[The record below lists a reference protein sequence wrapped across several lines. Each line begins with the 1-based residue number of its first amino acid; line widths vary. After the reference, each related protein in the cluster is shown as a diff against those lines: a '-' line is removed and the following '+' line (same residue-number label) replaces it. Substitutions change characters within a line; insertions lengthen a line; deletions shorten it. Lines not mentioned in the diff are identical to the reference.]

1 MIRLN
6 NKGFAVST
14 ILYGILSLTIIILMM
29 IFGVMKSNKDMNQ
42 DLAESMENQLNN
54 CVLSEVKLEECYFSG
69 GSCDYTEYNNCNGR
83 KVETNFL
90 ANVAT
95 VGDFVNYDAG
105 AWTSTVAV
113 PTQNYE
119 FGGYQA
125 GVSRNNSVK
134 CSAGD
139 YPENQEMYNGW
150 RVLSI
155 KDGIV
160 TLVHA
165 GISECYYAAD
175 GPRMAFN
182 HVYLLT
188 GKETTGN
195 ESGAVST
202 IRNWNDYVNGDYAS
216 SARII
221 TKSEAVIKIRRVN
234 ATYLLPNA
242 VSGDFPGEYI
252 ETVANGRITSS
263 SGVLGIR
270 PVVVLKEGIRVSGSI
285 TNTYGGKE
293 WLLIR

>member
-42 DLAESMENQLNN
+42 DLAESMESQLNN
-54 CVLSEVKLEECYFSG
+54 CVLSEVKLEECYFNG

-90 ANVAT
+90 ANVAS

-105 AWTSTVAV
+105 TWPSTAAV
-113 PTQNYE
+113 PSQNYE
-119 FGGYQA
+119 FGGYIA
-125 GVSRNNSVK
+125 GASRNNSVK
-134 CSAGD
+134 CGSGD
-139 YPENQEMYNGW
+139 NPIYNGW

-165 GISECYYAAD
+165 GISECYYASG
-175 GPRMAFN
+175 GPRTGFR
-182 HVYLLT
+182 HVHLLT
-188 GKETTGN
+188 GHPEN
-195 ESGAVST
+195 ESYLA
-202 IRNWNDYVNGDYAS
+202 DYVRDWSNYVNSDYATSAGLIASTREIGDLS
-216 SARII
+216 SVGAG
-221 TKSEAVIKIRRVN
+221 
-234 ATYLLPNA
+234 YLLPISDMYEFA
-242 VSGDFPGEYI
+242 GDCLHSVKADGSINKY
-252 ETVANGRITSS
+252 SY
-263 SGVLGIR
+263 GVLGIR
-270 PVVVLKEGIRVSGSI
+270 PIVVLKEGIKVSGSI